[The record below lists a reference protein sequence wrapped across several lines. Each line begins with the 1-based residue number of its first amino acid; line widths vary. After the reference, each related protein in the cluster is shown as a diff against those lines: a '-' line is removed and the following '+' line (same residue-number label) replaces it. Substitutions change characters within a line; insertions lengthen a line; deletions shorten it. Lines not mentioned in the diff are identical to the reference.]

1 MDAAGSIVAYNRPMA
16 PEKLAGLARDTHL
29 GRMLGVWSGRILE
42 ETLADEY
49 NKTLVQALKTIHDEQ
64 TGPMAAKN
72 RSDEFVNVAD
82 PKNTDPVVR
91 DAWNTM
97 GWQIKQDAA
106 EIFGRADYMPI
117 RKDMI
122 NDAMGYRSAGVTDP
136 WTGVTRFS
144 PKTQEQIQKTMTLM
158 LGNDAF
164 KRLSQAEK
172 LINNGVSYAKT
183 TVIVRS
189 LLVGVDNIM
198 SNVFHLKMH
207 GIGCLRFWCAKSGFS
222 RVPCLDF
229 TLWGLVFLVAAKEI
243 HNPKKGL
250 QALEEEKFATTC
262 LKDSIQI
269 TLQIYTPKKDS
280 TDTLTDI

>member
-16 PEKLAGLARDTHL
+16 PDKLAGLARDTHL

-64 TGPMAAKN
+64 TGPKATKN

-82 PKNTDPVVR
+82 PENIDPVVR

-117 RKDMI
+117 RRDMI

-144 PKTQEQIQKTMTLM
+144 PKAQAQIQKTMTLM

-164 KRLSQAEK
+164 KRLSQAER
-172 LINNGVSYAKT
+172 LVNNGVSYAKT

-207 GIGCLRFWCAKSGFS
+207 GIGCLK
-222 RVPCLDF
+222 
-229 TLWGLVFLVAAKEI
+229 LW
-243 HNPKKGL
+243 
-250 QALEEEKFATTC
+250 FARGAF
-262 LKDSIQI
+262 IEFRR
-269 TLQIYTPKKDS
+269 
-280 TDTLTDI
+280 